1 MQQRIIRLTLVKLFC
16 LRTTS
21 LNTAIYSGIS
31 RYTAKI
37 LFLRISDYLWHLGAV
52 RLKSTRNLT
61 PKSVSGSITSVA
73 QSIVAHTGLAAISRH
88 PRWFQFILLV
98 LLFFTARSYPMA
110 VYAIVLC
117 PSVCPSITSWS
128 SIKTTKHSVTQTST
142 ANGLV
147 TLFCAKDR
155 GEITMVSPLMGSL
168 WGRLKSAIF
177 DSRHTSE
184 PVHFASLFL
193 FVRGGDGDRR
203 Q

>member
-117 PSVCPSITSWS
+117 PSVP
-128 SIKTTKHSVTQTST
+128 
-142 ANGLV
+142 
-147 TLFCAKDR
+147 
-155 GEITMVSPLMGSL
+155 
-168 WGRLKSAIF
+168 
-177 DSRHTSE
+177 
-184 PVHFASLFL
+184 L
-193 FVRGGDGDRR
+193 FVRPSHIGFVSKRLHVSPRDHGSRGTLVF
-203 Q
+203 